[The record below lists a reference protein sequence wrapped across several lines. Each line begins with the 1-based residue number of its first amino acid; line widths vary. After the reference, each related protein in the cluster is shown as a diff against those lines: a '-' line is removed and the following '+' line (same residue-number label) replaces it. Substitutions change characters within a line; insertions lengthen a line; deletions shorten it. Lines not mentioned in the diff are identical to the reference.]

1 MAIFTFCKTFYH
13 IPTNKTDMTRETKQ
27 EKENGRKETI
37 TRNYDEMIQIELQ
50 NEQNADK
57 TIEH

>member
-1 MAIFTFCKTFYH
+1 
-13 IPTNKTDMTRETKQ
+13 MTRETKQ